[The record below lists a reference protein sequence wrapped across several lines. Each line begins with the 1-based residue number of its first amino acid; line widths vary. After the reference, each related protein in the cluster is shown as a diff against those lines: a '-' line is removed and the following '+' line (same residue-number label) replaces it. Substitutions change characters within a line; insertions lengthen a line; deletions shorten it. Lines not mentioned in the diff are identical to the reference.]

1 MSNTL
6 AIIYACWKAG
16 CSHRQIAAITK
27 ELSGTWLSEAA
38 IADHINDFESE
49 AQDVVGCAKTTAT
62 RSDIT

>member
-1 MSNTL
+1 MTANNTL
-6 AIIYACWKAG
+6 TIIHACWKAG

-49 AQDVVGCAKTTAT
+49 A
-62 RSDIT
+62 S